1 MPRVRITK
9 VPLHWRN
16 SWLVIRFM
24 VPRSF
29 ASVSSVFQIPNNIF
43 LRCRAVLEK
52 GRKEREETTYWP
64 RNQAPCVYLTHTTS
78 QPSVEQVPLPT
89 TVSL

>member
-1 MPRVRITK
+1 MPHVRITK

-16 SWLVIRFM
+16 SWLVILFM

-29 ASVSSVFQIPNNIF
+29 ASVSSIFQIPNNIF

-52 GRKEREETTYWP
+52 GRKAREETTYWP
-64 RNQAPCVYLTHTTS
+64 RNRAPCVYLAHTTS